1 MAGCHDGKD
10 GTNGCGC
17 STSQTSAS
25 EPRRR
30 FAKAAST
37 SAAVPADILED
48 EALNA
53 AIASILP
60 PNYNFEIHKTI
71 HHVRRNGATCVA
83 LQMPEGLTLWAT
95 GIADIVETFTEA
107 TTVIMGD
114 VTYGACCVDDYT
126 AMALGCDMLVHY
138 GHSCLVPVDQTAI
151 KTLYVFV
158 EIAIDPGHLAKTV
171 RANFPSERE
180 AFRARILGGSQG
192 KEGETQPDE
201 SALNQMA
208 KVQIGVE
215 EEGVHARIQPS
226 QGKAADRPTHLALVG
241 TVQFI
246 NALHSLQDALEAS
259 IEPNDSA
266 EQAQRLLLTSGEPSA
281 ASPSAIPFPLPALG
295 RYTVTIPQIKP
306 LSPGETLGCTSPRLP
321 SDVDGV
327 IYVGDGRFHLESVM
341 IANPRL
347 PAFRYDPYTKRFV
360 RELYDHAEMRKT
372 RGEAVR
378 RAKEA
383 LPSGKQDVVAHGP
396 AEAESNGDKKVSVM
410 SASAPEA
417 NAWGLI
423 LGTLG
428 RQGSL
433 SVLSHLSSLVGP
445 RASFVPILLSEL
457 SPFKLSL
464 FNRYDATSLSTFVQ
478 TSCPRLSIDWGSA
491 FDRPLL
497 SPYEAAVALGRTEGW
512 EVEKAEKRRLGMRR
526 DVAKAQEEEQ
536 EEEVG
541 REEGGDYPMDF
552 YADDS
557 RGPWTPRHGRGMAAR
572 KKAPGATSNR
582 ELLKARMREAQAK
595 RAAAAATAA

>member
-1 MAGCHDGKD
+1 MASCQSG
-10 GTNGCGC
+10 NGCGC
-17 STSQTSAS
+17 STASSSSAPASSAS
-25 EPRRR
+25 VPRRR

-37 SAAVPADILED
+37 SAAVPAELLED

-71 HHVRRNGATCVA
+71 HHVRRNGATCIA

-95 GIADIVETFTEA
+95 GIADIVETFTDA

-138 GHSCLVPVDQTAI
+138 GHSCLVPVDQTSI

-180 AFRARILGGSQG
+180 QFRARILGGSQG
-192 KEGETQPDE
+192 KAGEE
-201 SALNQMA
+201 EAEVAAGQMA
-208 KVQIGVE
+208 KVAIGVE
-215 EEGVHARIQPS
+215 EGVQGGPALPPS
-226 QGKAADRPTHLALVG
+226 SKPTHLALVG

-246 NALHSLQDALEAS
+246 NALHSLQEALETS
-259 IEPNDSA
+259 VEVE
-266 EQAQRLLLTSGEPSA
+266 EQPQRLLVTSGPSSSSA
-281 ASPSAIPFPLPALG
+281 PSTASSSSGLPSLSPYKI
-295 RYTVTIPQIKP
+295 TIPQIKP
-306 LSPGETLGCTSPRLP
+306 LSPGEILGCTSPRLP
-321 SDVDGV
+321 SDVDGI

-360 RELYDHAEMRKT
+360 RELYDHAEMRKM
-372 RGEAVR
+372 RGEAVS
-378 RAKEA
+378 RAREA
-383 LPSGKQDVVAHGP
+383 LPTAAKGEEGS
-396 AEAESNGDKKVSVM
+396 AEGAAGQQGEKAADSSSSS
-410 SASAPEA
+410 SANSH
-417 NAWGLI
+417 AWGLI

-433 SVLSHLSSLVGP
+433 SVLSHLSSLVTP
-445 RASFVPILLSEL
+445 HAPIVPILLSEL
-457 SPFKLSL
+457 SPFKLGL
-464 FNRYDATSLSTFVQ
+464 FNRYDSQAVSTFVQ

-497 SPYEAAVALGRTEGW
+497 SPYEAAVAVGRTQGW
-512 EVEKAEKRRLGMRR
+512 EVKGAERRKLGMRR

-536 EEEVG
+536 EGEDEQG
-541 REEGGDYPMDF
+541 EAGDYPMDF

-557 RGPWTPRHGRGMAAR
+557 RGPWTPRHGRGMTAR
-572 KKAPGATSNR
+572 KKAPGAASNR
-582 ELLKARMREAQAK
+582 ELLKARMKEAQAK
-595 RAAAAATAA
+595 RAAAAAAAA